1 MLTSEFTLIFF
12 LAHNKRVSGDLSI
25 IGHGNSHRVDLNAN
39 FPKQSGSGHTVE
51 AETLAVINWI
61 KDHFFVLSASIR
73 GGTECGLVFSLKC
86 YLVFFNNKT
95 VLLLFSLGFRG
106 VVYPSSLD
114 SVDED
119 LFKSIAKTYYVV
131 CILYVLYNVEL
142 YNVNVT
148 FVTFYLTKSSAENVL
163 NISVF

>member
-1 MLTSEFTLIFF
+1 MLFSF
-12 LAHNKRVSGDLSI
+12 L
-25 IGHGNSHRVDLNAN
+25 
-39 FPKQSGSGHTVE
+39 F
-51 AETLAVINWI
+51 
-61 KDHFFVLSASIR
+61 
-73 GGTECGLVFSLKC
+73 
-86 YLVFFNNKT
+86 NKT

-119 LFKSIAKTYYVV
+119 LFKSVAKTYYVV
-131 CILYVLYNVEL
+131 CILYMLYNVEL